1 MVDTFRYDLPM
12 VDPVDLIFAAG
23 LACPPPPLPPMPPPY
38 TGGIPF
44 LTAIREGK
52 LDEVRKQIFM
62 VVLL

>member
-1 MVDTFRYDLPM
+1 MVDTLRYDLPM
-12 VDPVDLIFAAG
+12 VDSADLLFVAA
-23 LACPPPPLPPMPPPY
+23 LASPPPPSRRPTTY

>member
-1 MVDTFRYDLPM
+1 M
-12 VDPVDLIFAAG
+12 VDPADLIFAAA
-23 LACPPPPLPPMPPPY
+23 LASPPPPLPPMPPPY

>member
-1 MVDTFRYDLPM
+1 MVDRFRYDLPV
-12 VDPVDLIFAAG
+12 VDPDRLFAEG
-23 LACPPPPLPPMPPPY
+23 LPCPPPPLPPLPPPR

-52 LDEVRKQIFM
+52 LNEVRKQIFM

>member
-1 MVDTFRYDLPM
+1 M
-12 VDPVDLIFAAG
+12 VDPVDLSFVAG
-23 LACPPPPLPPMPPPY
+23 LPCPPPPVPPMPPPR

-52 LDEVRKQIFM
+52 LNEVRKQIFM

>member
-1 MVDTFRYDLPM
+1 M
-12 VDPVDLIFAAG
+12 VDPVHLIFAAA
-23 LACPPPPLPPMPPPY
+23 LVSPPPPSRPMPPPY

>member
-1 MVDTFRYDLPM
+1 MVDRFRYDLPM
-12 VDPVDLIFAAG
+12 VDSVDLGFVAG

-52 LDEVRKQIFM
+52 LNEVRKQIFM